1 MHFDHPSEH
10 ERPQGGSPFGFD
22 YPPRPPYSNYP
33 YAAPPRLPAKKK
45 WLACLF
51 SIMMPGTG
59 QMYLGQMNRGLFIM
73 FCLILDI
80 CAIVLS
86 AVKLGN
92 PALTTLF
99 SLIVP
104 IIYFYNVFETL
115 QLADWVYYSRMFG
128 GEEIS
133 DPTLHLTKISH
144 LGVILIMVGVF
155 FFLASS
161 KPSWLNIFFDILGS
175 YLGGGILIGA
185 GIVLLLWEN
194 RKNKEA

>member
-1 MHFDHPSEH
+1 MASLFVFDHDAGHGPDV
-10 ERPQGGSPFGFD
+10 FG
-22 YPPRPPYSNYP
+22 PNES
-33 YAAPPRLPAKKK
+33 
-45 WLACLF
+45 
-51 SIMMPGTG
+51 
-59 QMYLGQMNRGLFIM
+59 GLFIM

-133 DPTLHLTKISH
+133 DPTLHLTKMSH

-175 YLGGGILIGA
+175 YLGG
-185 GIVLLLWEN
+185 ES
-194 RKNKEA
+194 

>member
-1 MHFDHPSEH
+1 MHFDHSSNGKRPSGAAPLDFEY
-10 ERPQGGSPFGFD
+10 PPGSANFD
-22 YPPRPPYSNYP
+22 YPYT
-33 YAAPPRLPAKKK
+33 APPRLPAKKK

-51 SIMMPGTG
+51 SMMMPGTG

-73 FCLILDI
+73 FCLVLDI
-80 CAIVLS
+80 FAIVLS
-86 AVKLGN
+86 ASKLGN
-92 PALTTLF
+92 PAIVTLF
-99 SLIVP
+99 GLIVP

-115 QLADWVYYSRMFG
+115 QLADWVHYSRMFG
-128 GEEIS
+128 DEKIS
-133 DPTLHLTKISH
+133 DPVLRLTKMSH
-144 LGVILIMVGVF
+144 LGVILIIVGVF

-161 KPSWLNIFFDILGS
+161 KPSWLNFLFEILGS